1 MAAQIRHDAL
11 TQPHPRTIQSSQRS
25 ASASAAGLRQQKW
38 RQEQEKEWDRHLRKL
53 QQCICDLLI
62 KNQQLR
68 QSLESTIGRPRLE
81 AENEQ

>member
-1 MAAQIRHDAL
+1 MAAQIPNDAL
-11 TQPHPRTIQSSQRS
+11 TQPHPRNIQSSQRS
-25 ASASAAGLRQQKW
+25 ASAPAAGLRQQKW

-68 QSLESTIGRPRLE
+68 QSLESTIGRPHLE